1 MLSYE
6 EFEARCNRMDAELA
20 AEIARQNRFINSLE
34 KALIEVSIQFF
45 PETRQYKYL
54 FIEALTIKT
63 HQRAVELNELLDM
76 MVGGITNV
84 DQFGA
89 DNYKLPDRDVTL
101 QEKQYLEDTLKN
113 MPTEQHAYFIE
124 INAERVQYEAEER
137 EFLFQCHD
145 KAKELI
151 GIHFPEMI
159 NFSGNSIRRL
169 NYSSYYDMYE
179 WVFDFYH
186 YAGDY
191 INDELSG

>member
-34 KALIEVSIQFF
+34 KALIEVSFQFF
-45 PETRQYKYL
+45 PETRQYKHL
-54 FIEALTIKT
+54 FIEALTIKA

-76 MVGGITNV
+76 MVAGVTN
-84 DQFGA
+84 DEHYGA

-101 QEKQYLEDTLKN
+101 KEKQYLEDTLKN
-113 MPTEQHAYFIE
+113 MPPEQHAYFIE
-124 INAERVQYEAEER
+124 IYSEQVKYEAEER
-137 EFLFQCHD
+137 EFRFQCHD

-151 GIHFPEMI
+151 SKHFPEII

-169 NYSSYYDMYE
+169 NFSSFYDMYE
-179 WVFDFYH
+179 WVFDFYY